1 MPGTRREPSPA
12 QGKPRAG
19 SGAGERLGEYRR
31 KRDFGRTPEP
41 EGTPGPAGEPA
52 GDGGPVRR
60 FVVQR
65 HRARRLHY
73 DLRFEIDGVLASWAV
88 PRGPTLDPNVRR
100 IAVHVEDHPIE
111 YLEFEGIIPKGEYGG
126 GDVIVWDIGTWEP
139 HETDDPAA
147 AVAAGEL
154 HADVSGQKLRG
165 RLILVQTGRTRED
178 DNQWLLLH
186 KHDDDAV
193 PGWNPDDFPK
203 SALSGRTNDEV
214 KAHPDRM
221 WRSDLPPSEASVP
234 VGDAA
239 AGPGAAR
246 DRGAPAG
253 TAPAVDVLAGGP
265 SDDELAALD
274 DLGAQGTWEV
284 FGRRLKVTNLD
295 KEMFPGR
302 DGEPPVTKREF
313 IGYAARIAPVVLP
326 YLTGRPLNMHRFP
339 GGAGTKGFWHKQLP
353 EHAPGWVPRWDRPDA
368 DPGESTTYLVVDE
381 PAALVWAANFGALEW
396 HAWTSTT
403 ERPDLPT
410 YALIDIDAGSATTW
424 EDVLVLAR
432 LHRTALEHLQVRAQ
446 PKLTG
451 HTGIQIWVPITRGPS
466 FEDTR
471 KWVEQLS
478 KAVGAVVPDMV
489 SWQWDVHKRQGR
501 ARLDY
506 TQNVK
511 NKTLVA
517 PYSPRPAAGAPVSAP
532 IEWDELD
539 DPSLRPDGI
548 TIRAVLR
555 RLAERGDPFAAVLG
569 PGQSLP
575 PIR

>member
-1 MPGTRREPSPA
+1 MPRARRERTPA
-12 QGKPRAG
+12 PGKARSAPG
-19 SGAGERLGEYRR
+19 GGERLGEYRR

-41 EGTPGPAGEPA
+41 EGEPGPAGAPS

-111 YLEFEGIIPKGEYGG
+111 YLEFEGIIPRGEYGG

-165 RLILVQTGRTRED
+165 RLIVVRTGRGRED
-178 DNQWLLLH
+178 ENQWLLLH
-186 KHDDDAV
+186 KHDEYAV
-193 PGWNPDDFPK
+193 PGWNPEDYPR

-221 WRSDLPPSEASVP
+221 WRADLPPSEASVP
-234 VGDAA
+234 VGDA
-239 AGPGAAR
+239 
-246 DRGAPAG
+246 PA
-253 TAPAVDVLAGGP
+253 DVLAGGP
-265 SDDELAALD
+265 SEEELAALD

-284 FGRRLKVTNLD
+284 FGRRLRVTNLD
-295 KEMFPGR
+295 KEIFPGR
-302 DGEPPVTKREF
+302 GGEPPVTKREF
-313 IGYAARIAPVVLP
+313 IAYAARIAPVVLP

-339 GGAGTKGFWHKQLP
+339 GGAATKGFWHKQLP
-353 EHAPGWVPRWDRPDA
+353 EHAPDWVPRWERPDA

-424 EDVLVLAR
+424 EEVLVLAR
-432 LHRTALEHLQVRAQ
+432 LHRTALEHLHVRAQ

-451 HTGIQIWVPITRGPS
+451 HTGIQIWVPITPGPG

-548 TIRAVLR
+548 TIRSVLR
-555 RLAERGDPFAAVLG
+555 RLAERGDPFRAVLG